1 MEHEPKKDTEVL
13 IQKNQPETIIKATED
28 NRSSQN
34 KQEVSLE
41 KKDL

>member
-1 MEHEPKKDTEVL
+1 MAHELKTHTEVL

-34 KQEVSLE
+34 KQEISLE
-41 KKDL
+41 KKD